1 MRMNRIDYACDES
14 YKYGYDDGYDD
25 GYVAARD
32 QYLEER
38 KQLHECLRAILG
50 YGEAPEHDMNDGRAE
65 NRREER
71 TAPSAD
77 GIRA

>member
-1 MRMNRIDYACDES
+1 MRMNRIDYACDPS
-14 YKYGYDDGYDD
+14 YTYGYDDGFDD

-32 QYLEER
+32 TYLEECNR
-38 KQLHECLRAILG
+38 LRACLRAILG
-50 YGEAPEHDMNDGRAE
+50 DGEAPEHAMNDGRAD